1 MVAWDPP
8 RPSQKRGASPQTAS
22 ARRLRGVRDPS
33 RGVRGCCSMPHDV
46 SMAYAIVEA
55 PSVLGLFPSGV
66 EQLPAALLGA
76 GLADTIDARRAT
88 RVPAPPYDPRRDPV
102 TGVLNPTGLRD
113 YAHVLAEAVTVVLDS
128 GDFPIVLGGDCSIV
142 LGTMLALRR
151 RGRYGLLFIDAHA
164 DFYQPEAE
172 PNGEA
177 ASMDLALVTGRGP
190 DLLANLDGRG
200 PLVRDDDVVQ
210 FGRRDAREA
219 DDAGSQRI
227 EDTAIR
233 VIDLAEVRERG
244 VQRAAATAVE
254 HLTRHELDG
263 FWIHIDCDVL
273 DDAVMPA
280 VDYRIPGGLAWD
292 ELATTVRLAVGSGR
306 AVGLE
311 ITIFNPR
318 LDDDGSV
325 ARSLVGCIAAGLDRG
340 ASPTAHP

>member
-1 MVAWDPP
+1 M
-8 RPSQKRGASPQTAS
+8 G
-22 ARRLRGVRDPS
+22 
-33 RGVRGCCSMPHDV
+33 
-46 SMAYAIVEA
+46 YAIIEA
-55 PSVLGLFPSGV
+55 PSVLGLFPRGV
-66 EQLPAALLGA
+66 EQLPEALLDA
-76 GLADTIDARRAT
+76 GLAEAIGARRAG
-88 RVPAPPYDPRRDPV
+88 RVPSPPYDPRRDPL
-102 TGVLNPTGLRD
+102 TGVLNPTGLGD
-113 YAHVLAEAVTVVLDS
+113 YAHALADAVSTVLDS

-142 LGTMLALRR
+142 LGSMLALRR
-151 RGRYGLLFIDAHA
+151 RGRHGLLFMDAHA

-190 DLLANLDGRG
+190 RLLADIDGRG

-219 DDAGSQRI
+219 DEAGSRRI

-244 VQRAAATAVE
+244 VQRAAVDAVG
-254 HLTRHELDG
+254 HVTRDGVDG

-273 DDAVMPA
+273 DDSVMPA

-292 ELATTVRLAVGSGR
+292 ELEAAVRLAVGSGR
-306 AVGLE
+306 AVGME

-318 LDDDGSV
+318 LDGDGSI
-325 ARSLVGCIAAGLDRG
+325 ASALVRCIAASLVPDVLPR
-340 ASPTAHP
+340 P